1 MSLADFDCYSKEIA
15 YCISEALTED
25 GRCFGFN
32 DDIGFFDFSL
42 RLEESKDLD
51 CLRCVI
57 SVGIDSYILY
67 GILPLK
73 ADTKDS
79 KMIAAVSRFLHLA
92 NYRLHNGNFQINYQ
106 TGEIRYKL
114 YHDCQSSLPS
124 KLTIL
129 NSILTATEN
138 MDNYSNGLLG
148 LIIRRDMSPEEAF
161 KDGVRKQLRKLFV
174 KNDE

>member
-1 MSLADFDCYSKEIA
+1 MGFADIDCYSKEIA
-15 YCISEALTED
+15 DRIGEVLAED
-25 GRCFGFN
+25 GRRFDFN
-32 DDIGFFDFSL
+32 DDIGFFDFSS
-42 RLEESKDLD
+42 RLEESRDLD

-57 SVGIDSYILY
+57 SVGLDSYVLY
-67 GILPLK
+67 GIPPLK

-79 KMIAAVSRFLHLA
+79 GMMAAVSRFLHLA
-92 NYRLHNGNFQINYQ
+92 NYRLHNGNFQINYK

-114 YHDCQSSLPS
+114 FHDCQSSLPS

-138 MDNYSNGLLG
+138 MNNYSNGLLG

-161 KDGVRKQLRKLFV
+161 EDGIRKQLRKLFV
-174 KNDE
+174 KKD